1 MVLNNE
7 NKLSKFIDYSLIF
20 FPIALILGSPSVNL
34 YLISYSFI
42 FIYVVFKN
50 KFYDWLKI
58 NWVKIFIIFWLYLLV
73 TSFFATDF
81 FNAFKTSF
89 SLIRFLLFSLLIGY
103 FGFKTL
109 KINKIISLWIY
120 ILIFVSI
127 DIWIQLIVGYDLFG
141 VEARFNRLSGPFGDE
156 LVVGG
161 FIWKISSCVFP
172 IILVQFFISKT
183 NKNKIYLYSFL
194 LFLFSVFISGE
205 RMSFLMFIF
214 YLTLSFSII
223 LIYKSKIKTLF
234 IYLIIFFFTLG
245 LVATKIEIVK
255 KRYSE
260 FFIIVKDIN
269 ASSYGKLFVS
279 GFEIWK
285 KNQII
290 GVGVKNFRVEC
301 DLQLENREPML
312 HPLCS
317 SHPHNL
323 YLEILSETGTIGF
336 ILFITFIVLLAK
348 YIFRD
353 FRINNSE
360 KKFTLLLLFISLL
373 VTIWPISTSG
383 SFFTTWNGSYYWLII
398 GFILSSKNSE
408 SFKL

>member
-1 MVLNNE
+1 MVFNKKNN
-7 NKLSKFIDYSLIF
+7 LSKFIDYSLIF

-34 YLISYSFI
+34 YLTSYSFI
-42 FIYVVFKN
+42 FIYVVSKN
-50 KFYDWLKI
+50 RFYDWLNI
-58 NWVKIFIIFWLYLLV
+58 NWVKIFIIFWLYLIV

-109 KINKIISLWIY
+109 KVNKIISIWIY

-161 FIWKISSCVFP
+161 FIWKVSSCVLP
-172 IILVQFFISKT
+172 IILVQFFIT
-183 NKNKIYLYSFL
+183 NKNKKKIYLYSFL
-194 LFLFSVFISGE
+194 LFLISVFISGE

-214 YLTLSFSII
+214 YLIFSFSII
-223 LIYKSKIKTLF
+223 LIYKAKIKSLF
-234 IYLIIFFFTLG
+234 ISLIIFFFTLG
-245 LVATKIEIVK
+245 LVATKVEIVK

-260 FFIIVKDIN
+260 FFSIVKDIN

-285 KNQII
+285 KNKII

-301 DLQLENREPML
+301 DLQLENREPMQ

-323 YLEILSETGTIGF
+323 YLEILSETGTVGF
-336 ILFITFIVLLAK
+336 ILFITFIILLAK
-348 YIFRD
+348 YIFND
-353 FRINNSE
+353 FKINNSE
-360 KKFTLLLLFISLL
+360 KKFTILLFFISFL

-398 GFILSSKNSE
+398 GFILSSK
-408 SFKL
+408 KLKFYKL

>member
-1 MVLNNE
+1 MCHFGQ
-7 NKLSKFIDYSLIF
+7 KW
-20 FPIALILGSPSVNL
+20 P
-34 YLISYSFI
+34 
-42 FIYVVFKN
+42 
-50 KFYDWLKI
+50 
-58 NWVKIFIIFWLYLLV
+58 
-73 TSFFATDF
+73 
-81 FNAFKTSF
+81 F
-89 SLIRFLLFSLLIGY
+89 SGTW
-103 FGFKTL
+103 G
-109 KINKIISLWIY
+109 
-120 ILIFVSI
+120 
-127 DIWIQLIVGYDLFG
+127 
-141 VEARFNRLSGPFGDE
+141 
-156 LVVGG
+156 VGG
-161 FIWKISSCVFP
+161 YPPNF
-172 IILVQFFISKT
+172 
-183 NKNKIYLYSFL
+183 
-194 LFLFSVFISGE
+194 G
-205 RMSFLMFIF
+205 R
-214 YLTLSFSII
+214 
-223 LIYKSKIKTLF
+223 IKG
-234 IYLIIFFFTLG
+234 TLG